1 MTLTTRPL
9 DRRTFLRASGVALGL
24 PLLESMAPALA
35 RAAAADGPR
44 RLVTI
49 CSTLGLYSS
58 SWFPKAAGAGYEAT
72 EYLRLI
78 DGHRARYTL
87 FSGLS
92 HEEQT
97 GRQPHNSEIT
107 WLTAARRP
115 GLDGFRNTV
124 SLDQVAANHLG
135 YVTRFPSVVLGT
147 AGPQSQSFT
156 TSGAMVPAETSPA
169 ALFGKLF
176 LQGTP
181 AELEREAR
189 SLEDGGSI
197 LDRLESQ
204 TAALRRRVGAADR
217 RKLDAYFDAVRA
229 AERELT
235 EAQTG
240 RQPHNSEITWL
251 TAARRPGLDGFRNT
265 VSLDQVAANHLG
277 YVTRFPSVVLGTAGP
292 QSQSF
297 TTSGAMVPAET
308 SPAAL
313 FGKLFLQGTPA
324 ELERE
329 ARSLED
335 GGSILDRLE
344 SQTAALRRR
353 VGAADRRK
361 LDAYFDAVRA
371 AERELTEAQAWLDRP
386 KPAVDEEP
394 PADLPDP
401 ADLIGR
407 IRLMF
412 RMIPLILE
420 TDSSRVISLMI
431 HDHGVVPRVRGV
443 TGDQHS
449 LSHHGQDGTKIAQL
463 KKIETEI
470 VRAFGDL
477 LTDLAGRGD
486 AGGSLL
492 ERTMVLFGSNL
503 GNANAHTP
511 VDLPILL
518 AGGGF
523 AHGTHVVHEGGHNAP
538 LCNLFVTMLRSMG
551 VEADSFGQST
561 GALTWS

>member
-1 MTLTTRPL
+1 MTLTRPL

-24 PLLESMAPALA
+24 PLLESMAPAPV

-58 SWFPKAAGAGYEAT
+58 SWFPKTAGAGYEAT

-78 DGHRARYTL
+78 DGHRSRYTL
-87 FSGLS
+87 FSGFS

-181 AELEREAR
+181 EELEREAR

-197 LDRLESQ
+197 LDRLREQ

-217 RKLDAYFDAVRA
+217 RKLD
-229 AERELT
+229 
-235 EAQTG
+235 
-240 RQPHNSEITWL
+240 S
-251 TAARRPGLDGFRNT
+251 
-265 VSLDQVAANHLG
+265 
-277 YVTRFPSVVLGTAGP
+277 
-292 QSQSF
+292 
-297 TTSGAMVPAET
+297 
-308 SPAAL
+308 
-313 FGKLFLQGTPA
+313 
-324 ELERE
+324 
-329 ARSLED
+329 
-335 GGSILDRLE
+335 
-344 SQTAALRRR
+344 
-353 VGAADRRK
+353 
-361 LDAYFDAVRA
+361 YFDAVRA

-407 IRLMF
+407 IRLTF

-463 KKIETEI
+463 KKIEAEI

-503 GNANAHTP
+503 GNANAHTA

-523 AHGTHVVHEGGHNAP
+523 SHGTHVVHEGGHNAP
-538 LCNLFVTMLRSMG
+538 LCNLFVTMLRNMG

-561 GALTWS
+561 GALAWS

>member
-1 MTLTTRPL
+1 MTLTRPL

-24 PLLESMAPALA
+24 PLLESMAPAPV

-58 SWFPKAAGAGYEAT
+58 SWFPKTAGAGYEAT

-78 DGHRARYTL
+78 DGHRSRYTL
-87 FSGLS
+87 FSGFS

-181 AELEREAR
+181 EELEREAR

-197 LDRLESQ
+197 LDRLREQ
-204 TAALRRRVGAADR
+204 T
-217 RKLDAYFDAVRA
+217 
-229 AERELT
+229 
-235 EAQTG
+235 
-240 RQPHNSEITWL
+240 S
-251 TAARRPGLDGFRNT
+251 
-265 VSLDQVAANHLG
+265 
-277 YVTRFPSVVLGTAGP
+277 
-292 QSQSF
+292 
-297 TTSGAMVPAET
+297 
-308 SPAAL
+308 
-313 FGKLFLQGTPA
+313 
-324 ELERE
+324 
-329 ARSLED
+329 
-335 GGSILDRLE
+335 
-344 SQTAALRRR
+344 ALRRR

-407 IRLMF
+407 IRLTF

-463 KKIETEI
+463 KKIEAEI

-503 GNANAHTP
+503 GNANAHTAA
-511 VDLPILL
+511 DLPILL

-523 AHGTHVVHEGGHNAP
+523 SHGTHVVHEGGHNAP
-538 LCNLFVTMLRSMG
+538 LCNLFVTMLRNMG

-561 GALTWS
+561 GALAWS